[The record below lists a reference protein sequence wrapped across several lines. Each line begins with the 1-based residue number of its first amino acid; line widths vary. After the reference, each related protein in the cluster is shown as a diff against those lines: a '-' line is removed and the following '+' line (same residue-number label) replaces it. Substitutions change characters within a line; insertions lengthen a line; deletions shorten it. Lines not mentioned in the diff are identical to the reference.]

1 MNFEGSLASA
11 PNEICDFFT
20 ELIKRKYA
28 DDDWM
33 YSDPGSDLLQDNPT
47 FNAIQY
53 TVDEV
58 HNVFLELDVS
68 KGASP
73 DDIPPLILKN
83 DGQVEAFLGDTN
95 NQKRQEIGYIICN
108 SKT

>member
-1 MNFEGSLASA
+1 MKSDLQTFFGYVGLKKNHVSYPSIMNFEGRLASA

-33 YSDPGSDLLQDNPT
+33 YSDPGLDLLQDNPT

-58 HNVFLELDVS
+58 HNVFMALDVS

-73 DDIPPLILKN
+73 DDIPPRTM
-83 DGQVEAFLGDTN
+83 D
-95 NQKRQEIGYIICN
+95 R
-108 SKT
+108 